1 MKKAIIT
8 GGSKGIGK
16 ALVRRF
22 AAEGFD
28 VATCARS
35 EADLKKLQ
43 AEIKID
49 FPEIELLVFSAD
61 LSIKEEVT
69 SFSKY
74 ILQQWTQVDVLI
86 NNTGVFLP
94 GAISDEE
101 DGLLEKQINTNLYS
115 AYYLTRALLPTML
128 EKKQGH
134 IFNMCSVASIK
145 AYSYGGS
152 YSISKFALLGFSK
165 CLREELKDKGLKVT
179 SILPGATWSDSWA
192 GADFPEDRLM
202 PASDIAE
209 VIWSAYNMSK
219 IGVVEELLIRPQ
231 LGDV

>member
-28 VATCARS
+28 IATCARS
-35 EADLKKLQ
+35 QADLEKLQ
-43 AEIKID
+43 AEIKAD
-49 FPEIELLVFSAD
+49 FPAIKLLIFPAD
-61 LSIKEEVT
+61 LSVKEEV
-69 SFSKY
+69 FAFARY
-74 ILQQWTQVDVLI
+74 ILQQWTQIDVLI

-101 DGLLEKQINTNLYS
+101 DGILEKQINTNLYS
-115 AYYLTRALLPTML
+115 AYHLTRALLPTML
-128 EKKQGH
+128 KEKQGH

-145 AYSYGGS
+145 AYAYGGS

-165 CLREELKDKGLKVT
+165 CLREELKDKGVKVT

-202 PASDIAE
+202 PASDIAD

-219 IGVVEELLIRPQ
+219 IGVIEELLIRPQ